1 MDKVVLDTS
10 IVINGRFSRMLKAGE
25 VEGREIVIPTAVID
39 ELQAQAS
46 KGRDVGFKG
55 LEEVKRI
62 RELASSRGLTVKF
75 AGERPSLEDI
85 KLARSGRI
93 DALIRD
99 VAKSEGGIPVSY
111 THLTLPTTERV

>member
-62 RELASSRGLTVKF
+62 RELASSRGL
-75 AGERPSLEDI
+75 
-85 KLARSGRI
+85 I
-93 DALIRD
+93 DR
-99 VAKSEGGIPVSY
+99 
-111 THLTLPTTERV
+111 